1 MSTRAKKIF
10 LALTIVV
17 PFLIYCVVYYTPMFR
32 NAPYKLKEFVSI
44 DFKWGLGNNLENSYN
59 SATGDYQ
66 YVNGQDSLIKT
77 NVKLRK
83 DDILYL
89 HSKANELGFW
99 NFPDVLANQGTNLDS
114 SKVLRYVIQFNYQKK
129 SKKVIYLTD
138 YNEIPKLK
146 GLAEQMKT
154 LLLQS
159 INDAEERYGKQ
170 AASKN

>member
-17 PFLIYCVVYYTPMFR
+17 PFLIYCIVYYTPMLR
-32 NAPYKLKEFVSI
+32 NAPYKLKEFESI
-44 DFKWGLGNNLENSYN
+44 DFKWGVGSKLENSYN

-66 YVNGQDSLIKT
+66 YLNAKDSLIRT

-89 HSKANELGFW
+89 HSKASELGFW
-99 NFPDVLANQGTNLDS
+99 NFPELLANRGADLKTAT
-114 SKVLRYVIQFNYQKK
+114 VPRYEMTFNYKTK
-129 SKKVIYLTD
+129 SKKVIYWAD

-154 LLLQS
+154 LLQQS

-170 AASKN
+170 AGSKN

>member
-1 MSTRAKKIF
+1 MSNKAKKIF

-17 PFLIYCVVYYTPMFR
+17 PFMIYCVVYYTPMFR
-32 NAPYKLKEFVSI
+32 NAPYKLKEFESI
-44 DFKWGLGNNLENSYN
+44 DFKWGMGNNLENSYN

-66 YVNGQDSLIKT
+66 YVNAQDSVIKT

-89 HSKANELGFW
+89 HSKANELGFF
-99 NFPDVLANQGTNLDS
+99 NFPELIANPGTTLDS
-114 SKVLRYVIQFNYQKK
+114 SKVLRYVMQFNYKKK
-129 SKKVIYLTD
+129 SKQVIYITD
-138 YNEIPKLK
+138 FNDIPKLK

-154 LLLQS
+154 LLQQS

-170 AASKN
+170 TESKN

>member
-17 PFLIYCVVYYTPMFR
+17 PFLIYCVVYYRPMFR
-32 NAPYKLKEFVSI
+32 NAPYKLKEFESI
-44 DFKWGLGNNLENSYN
+44 DFKWGMGNNLENSYN

-66 YVNGQDSLIKT
+66 YVNAQDSVIKT

-89 HSKANELGFW
+89 HSKANELGFF
-99 NFPDVLANQGTNLDS
+99 NFPELIANPGTTLDS
-114 SKVLRYVIQFNYQKK
+114 SKVLRYVMQFNYKKK
-129 SKKVIYLTD
+129 SKQVIYITD
-138 YNEIPKLK
+138 FNETPKLK

-154 LLLQS
+154 LLQQS

-170 AASKN
+170 TESKN

>member
-17 PFLIYCVVYYTPMFR
+17 PFLIYCVVYYTPMLR
-32 NAPYKLKEFVSI
+32 NAPFKLKEFKSI
-44 DFKWGLGNNLENSYN
+44 EFKWGEGNNLENSYN

-66 YVNGQDSLIKT
+66 YVNAKDSIIKT

-99 NFPDVLANQGTNLDS
+99 NFPDFMANSESDLKT
-114 SKVLRYVIQFNYQKK
+114 SKVPRYVMTFNYKKK
-129 SKKVIYLTD
+129 SKTVVFLVD
-138 YNEIPKLK
+138 YNGDPKLK
-146 GLAEQMKT
+146 GLAMQMKT
-154 LLLQS
+154 LLTQS
-159 INDAEERYGKQ
+159 INEAEERYGKQ